1 VIHMNEYCGV
11 WKDPVSGRIF
21 KSPSLGVFEAQMIL
35 PEDISAIQAQVI
47 LEEVLGLA
55 RQA

>member
-1 VIHMNEYCGV
+1 MIHMNEYCGV

>member
-1 VIHMNEYCGV
+1 VIEMNEYCGV
-11 WKDPVSGRIF
+11 WKDPVTGRIF
-21 KSPSLGVFEAQMIL
+21 KSPQMGVFEAQMIL
-35 PEDISAIQAQVI
+35 PEDISAIQAQVV

>member
-1 VIHMNEYCGV
+1 MERYCGV
-11 WKDPVSGRIF
+11 WRDPISRQIYRM
-21 KSPSLGVFEAQMIL
+21 PGVGQYEAQMIL
-35 PEDISAIQAQVI
+35 PEDVATIEAKVI

>member
-1 VIHMNEYCGV
+1 
-11 WKDPVSGRIF
+11 
-21 KSPSLGVFEAQMIL
+21 MIL
-35 PEDISAIQAQVI
+35 PEDVATIEAKVI